1 MIERPVPPAPSARAT
16 ASGRDPS
23 VDAARLKAAAQ
34 EFEAVLISKL
44 LEGVGPTPGVV
55 GIGGT
60 AGDVY
65 GSFLR
70 DEYARLIAKA
80 GGLGLAASIERT
92 LLERGRMR

>member
-1 MIERPVPPAPSARAT
+1 MQRPVPSATAATPAGTARAPG
-16 ASGRDPS
+16 A
-23 VDAARLKAAAQ
+23 DAARLKAAAQ

-55 GIGGT
+55 GIGGA

-70 DEYARLIAKA
+70 DEYARLIARS

-92 LLERGRMR
+92 LLERGRGR

>member
-1 MIERPVPPAPSARAT
+1 MERSVPPASAAT
-16 ASGRDPS
+16 SAATGRDPGT
-23 VDAARLKAAAQ
+23 DAARLRAAAQ

-44 LEGVGPTPGVV
+44 LEGVGPAPGVV

-80 GGLGLAASIERT
+80 GGLGLAASIEQS
-92 LLERGRMR
+92 LLERGRGR